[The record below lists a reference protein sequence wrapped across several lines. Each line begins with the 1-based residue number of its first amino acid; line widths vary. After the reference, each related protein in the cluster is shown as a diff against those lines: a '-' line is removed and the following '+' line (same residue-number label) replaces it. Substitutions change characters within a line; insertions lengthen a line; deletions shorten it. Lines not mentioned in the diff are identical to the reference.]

1 LTGLDQ
7 ATSAFEVIRDGF
19 AIVPN
24 VIPREWVAELIDA
37 VQGSEARA
45 GVRGKAGA
53 TYAVRRLCEIVPA
66 VRELSKSREIRA
78 LIEPYLG
85 TFARV
90 VRSLLFDK
98 NPEANWKVPW
108 HQDLTIAVKERGE
121 VEGFGP
127 WSVKAGVVHVQPP
140 ASVLA
145 EMLTVRLH
153 LDDCGPENGP
163 LRVLPGSHT
172 LGVMDADT
180 IADARNRIVE
190 ATCAVGAGGVV
201 LMRPLLLH
209 ASSQATVAGHRR
221 VVHLEFAAADL
232 PGGLEWHDD

>member
-1 LTGLDQ
+1 VTGLDQ

-19 AIVPN
+19 AVVPN

-37 VQGSEARA
+37 VHGIGAET

-66 VRELSKSREIRA
+66 VRRLPTSAEVRSLA
-78 LIEPYLG
+78 EPILG
-85 TFARV
+85 ARSRV

-98 NPEANWKVPW
+98 NPQANWKVPW
-108 HQDLTIAVKERGE
+108 HQDLTIAVKVRRE
-121 VEGFGP
+121 VQAFGP

-140 ASVLA
+140 VRVLA
-145 EMLTVRLH
+145 GVLTVRLH

-163 LRVLPGSHT
+163 LRVLPGSHK
-172 LGVMDADT
+172 LGVMDAGA
-180 IADARNRIVE
+180 IADMRERIAE
-190 ATCAVGAGGVV
+190 ATCTVGAGGVV

-209 ASSQATVAGHRR
+209 ASSPATVAGHRR
-221 VVHLEFAAADL
+221 VIHLEFAAADL
-232 PGGLEWHDD
+232 PGGLEWHDE